1 MGVEHGLGLWEIY
14 AHFPGSTKSI
24 IERWVS
30 AMIEG
35 MKHLE
40 DSEHPPEWVRHNG
53 VQVLS
58 DEVDYDRY
66 CYFVAGTVGYMA
78 SELVVDFYR
87 LPGSVADRLL
97 DTCEAC
103 GRGLQKTNIIK
114 DFPKDLGRGVSY
126 LPERWMREVDNSP
139 LELHGAPTQWKRMVL
154 DNVMG
159 ELRTS
164 VDYVLALP
172 YSAAG
177 YRMASLLCLLP
188 AYQTLLLAAQHH
200 ESLFTNDHRVKISRE
215 TLAQCMLDA
224 QSMVTD
230 NQAILQY
237 SRIIESAVNAS
248 FNGKG

>member
-1 MGVEHGLGLWEIY
+1 MGLEHGLGLWEIY
-14 AHFPGSTKSI
+14 ARFPDSTRSI

-30 AMIEG
+30 AMVEG

-40 DSEHPPEWVRHNG
+40 DSEHPPEWVRHDG
-53 VQVLS
+53 VQVLR

-78 SELVVDFYR
+78 TELVVDFYR
-87 LPGSVADRLL
+87 LPGGVADRLL

-103 GRGLQKTNIIK
+103 GRGLQKTNIVK
-114 DFPKDLGRGVSY
+114 DFPKDLARGVSY
-126 LPERWMREVDNSP
+126 LPDRWMREVDGSP
-139 LELHGAPTQWKRMVL
+139 LALDGAPTQWKHMVL

-188 AYQTLLLAAQHH
+188 AYQTLLLAAQRH
-200 ESLFTNDHRVKISRE
+200 ERLFTGDHRVKISRE

-224 QSMVTD
+224 QSMVSD
-230 NQAILQY
+230 NRAILQY
-237 SRIIESAVNAS
+237 SRNLESAVDAA